1 MSVIEEEMERW
12 HYDNGIE
19 MTASDAAF
27 YKKFAEDFEYSNRR
41 IHPSNLRKDLS
52 EEEQKFNAKEYL
64 KQLKEERKHD
74 EYLHS
79 NYVKE
84 WKFADYLHY
93 MWDGKPRK
101 SRRGWEKNPDYVGPK
116 PITKTNPK
124 PSQEQLETNKTD
136 DPWN

>member
-41 IHPSNLRKDLS
+41 IHPSNLRKELS
-52 EEEQKFNAKEYL
+52 EEEKKKNVQEYL

-84 WKFADYLHY
+84 WKFADWMHY

-101 SRRGWEKNPDYVGPK
+101 SRRGMVKNPDYVGPR
-116 PITKTNPK
+116 PI
-124 PSQEQLETNKTD
+124 QELLEENQND

>member
-1 MSVIEEEMERW
+1 MSNIEDAMYEW
-12 HYDNGIE
+12 HRDFDVE

-41 IHPSNLRKDLS
+41 IHPSNLRKELS
-52 EEEQKFNAKEYL
+52 EEEKKFNAQEYL
-64 KQLKEERKHD
+64 KQQKEKHKHD
-74 EYLHS
+74 EYL
-79 NYVKE
+79 YTEWLKE
-84 WKFADYLHY
+84 WKFADWMHY

-116 PITKTNPK
+116 PT
-124 PSQEQLETNKTD
+124 QEILEEKQID

>member
-1 MSVIEEEMERW
+1 MSNIEDAMYEW
-12 HYDNGIE
+12 HRDFDVE

-41 IHPSNLRKDLS
+41 IHPSNLRKELS
-52 EEEQKFNAKEYL
+52 EEEKKFNAKEYL

-84 WKFADYLHY
+84 WKFIDHLRAFVI
-93 MWDGKPRK
+93 DGKPRK
-101 SRRGWEKNPDYVGPK
+101 SRIGMVKNPDYVG
-116 PITKTNPK
+116 PK